1 MPQPIE
7 DIVRRNLVDGD
18 RRMGDRLRADQ
29 LDEAAAALG
38 SGSDPVAGERA
49 LALVVHTRDNRAGCF
64 FLLSLLNPIR
74 FLVRAAIRP
83 DRFDQCWLVTDER
96 LRIRG
101 GGRILEVRWDTVKD
115 ARASGA
121 IATFFGWEYLHLFD
135 AHLDDATVMTPGQQG
150 AARLV
155 RAVVRARGT
164 EGLSRARPPWPQA
177 SSVDPAGLTAARE
190 ALEVDDGRAAVL
202 LGRLQ
207 SAWLQGRVDDVE
219 ALDLARR
226 IVLFARAVAWGRGAR
241 EGAWVT
247 ALRPGELRAAV
258 AGSVGPMVQ
267 AEPVEA
273 GWTTWLHERSAADA
287 AGRAVAETLLLLA
300 ATPRLDLVLPRTDVR
315 LSTREAPGW
324 TAWRIEQKVAGS
336 WISLSEADFKAL
348 KRVFD
353 RVLSAEAA
361 ALAYRCVV
369 DPRAPAEAVVTASR
383 EETLARLQEADPE
396 AGPERFLVA
405 RPQRFVT
412 ALKRAAPTAR
422 AGGGRGW
429 PRGAASVA
437 GRGPRQPAG
446 WAVLRPPRRP
456 AAVVL
461 REPRP
466 VPPHRCAGRRD
477 RDRRC
482 DARQGRRGRVG
493 GARRHGRGG
502 VGRGAGRV
510 RARAAG
516 RPPEAA
522 RGRAR
527 RGGHLGGRAA
537 GGWLVRRH
545 RRRGG
550 AVVRHPPRSVG
561 GRGPGRIG
569 PVATGP
575 RFRVEPPA

>member
-422 AGGGRGW
+422 AGGGAAGPAV
-429 PRGAASVA
+429 PRAWRDAALGNLLGGLFSVLLGVPLLWCFGSPVLFLLIDA
-437 GRGPRQPAG
+437 LDAATGIVDATLAKDVVAG
-446 WAVLRPPRRP
+446 WAVLGGMAVAAWGVVQGVFGLVQRGDPRK
-456 AAVVL
+456 L
-461 REPRP
+461 R
-466 VPPHRCAGRRD
+466 VAGLV
-477 RDRRC
+477 
-482 DARQGRRGRVG
+482 VG
-493 GARRHGRGG
+493 GISVVGLLAGGLFGAIGGG
-502 VGRGAGRV
+502 VALWFGTRPDPSVAAAPGASGR
-510 RARAAG
+510 
-516 RPPEAA
+516 
-522 RGRAR
+522 
-527 RGGHLGGRAA
+527 
-537 GGWLVRRH
+537 
-545 RRRGG
+545 
-550 AVVRHPPRSVG
+550 
-561 GRGPGRIG
+561 
-569 PVATGP
+569 
-575 RFRVEPPA
+575 